1 MVASRLTIGTQQKAP
16 RRTIDSGFSARPSHG
31 SGCRAVAQAWERAPD
46 LPEPP
51 YRLRSNRRPNSVRRT
66 NQSKQNQINPRK
78 KAWFSLDFF
87 GRIQTFQ
94 RVTANP
100 NKKIFPRFI
109 VRLSLGARLS
119 SAALNKRALDS
130 VIRKDIAQTFCFL
143 KQMQGSRFARPWP
156 IRRAK
161 RGSETSSWAM
171 VKRRSQQPTDGG
183 KRASRPRQS
192 RRARAPRSKAPAC
205 RGDLRSP

>member
-1 MVASRLTIGTQQKAP
+1 MIAAFQRDQAMAQDAAPSRRLG
-16 RRTIDSGFSARPSHG
+16 SARPICQSRPTG
-31 SGCRAVAQAWERAPD
+31 SGQTDA
-46 LPEPP
+46 
-51 YRLRSNRRPNSVRRT
+51 RT
-66 NQSKQNQINPRK
+66 AFGGPNQSKQNQINPRK
-78 KAWFSLDFF
+78 KAWFSLDSF

-109 VRLSLGARLS
+109 VRRSLGAGLS

-143 KQMQGSRFARPWP
+143 KQMQDSRFARPWL